1 MKNRVISVLL
11 SLVLALFAIS
21 SAIAVPIV
29 CRPFYYLHI
38 KALNLPEQT
47 GWSAEEIRNAYDD
60 VMDYLLRDEPFG
72 TGTLRWSESGKS
84 HFSDVKGLFWLDLI
98 TCAATG
104 ALLIVLLFA
113 VRRIPPHRFAQRG
126 PSFWAGAGIL
136 LVFALVGVLG
146 ALDFDR
152 AFTAFHSIFFPG
164 KTNWLFDPRTD
175 QIILILPDSFF
186 RNCAVLAL
194 ALLAAWALFCL
205 LLGRKRKPDKT

>member
-47 GWSAEEIRNAYDD
+47 GWSAKEIRNAYDD
-60 VMDYLLRDEPFG
+60 VDYLLRDEPFG

-126 PSFWAGAGIL
+126 PSFWAGTGIL

-175 QIILILPDSFF
+175 QIILILPDTYF
-186 RNCAVLAL
+186 RNCAILAL

-205 LLGRKRKPDKT
+205 RLGRKQKPVKT

>member
-1 MKNRVISVLL
+1 MGN
-11 SLVLALFAIS
+11 
-21 SAIAVPIV
+21 
-29 CRPFYYLHI
+29 
-38 KALNLPEQT
+38 
-47 GWSAEEIRNAYDD
+47 
-60 VMDYLLRDEPFG
+60 
-72 TGTLRWSESGKS
+72 
-84 HFSDVKGLFWLDLI
+84 KGRLFWLDLI

-126 PSFWAGAGIL
+126 PSFWAGTDIL

-175 QIILILPDSFF
+175 QIILILPDTYF
-186 RNCAVLAL
+186 RNCAILAL

-205 LLGRKRKPDKT
+205 LLGRKRKPVKT

>member
-84 HFSDVKGLFWLDLI
+84 HFADVKGLFWLDLI

-175 QIILILPDSFF
+175 QIILILPDTYF
-186 RNCAVLAL
+186 RNCAILAL

-205 LLGRKRKPDKT
+205 LLGRKRKPVKM